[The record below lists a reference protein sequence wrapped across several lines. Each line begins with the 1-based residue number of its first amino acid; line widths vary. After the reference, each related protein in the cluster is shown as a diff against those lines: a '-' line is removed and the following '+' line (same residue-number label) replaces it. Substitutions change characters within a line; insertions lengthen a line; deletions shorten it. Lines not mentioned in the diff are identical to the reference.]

1 MRTLLAG
8 CSILALTSSAVL
20 AADLGAG
27 ESSYVEPAAVVVSPA
42 WAAVLGIAFDAYFV
56 DQADND
62 EGTDQP
68 EDDDDWN
75 LGGHVDLSV
84 GGTTGAF
91 GVQGDIR
98 GSLFSNDHESDDWT
112 KSYLTGALHL
122 YMDMQASKLG
132 VFGGGGI
139 TDGDDT
145 DEDQTYWFAGLE
157 GQRVMG
163 NAVLF
168 GQLGYLDGED
178 EFDEGINQAGFA
190 QIGARWFA
198 QPNMAF
204 MAALSG
210 AFGQQDNGDASD
222 SDAWIGD
229 VALEAE
235 YGFGNSGASV
245 FASYEGTFVSFDGGD
260 HNTNFHGAMLGFR
273 WRPGSPDLMTAYS
286 GPASLQVAPVDRWFA
301 FTANEVE

>member
-1 MRTLLAG
+1 MRAFLVG
-8 CSILALTSSAVL
+8 CSILALASSAVS

-27 ESSYVEPAAVVVSPA
+27 ESSYVEPAPA
-42 WAAVLGIAFDAYFV
+42 SAPASWAAVFGIAFDSYFV

-62 EGTDQP
+62 EGTD
-68 EDDDDWN
+68 DSGWN
-75 LGGHVDLSV
+75 LGGHANLSV

-98 GSLFSNDHESDDWT
+98 GSLFDGDDDEDLT
-112 KSYLTGALHL
+112 DSYLTGALHL
-122 YMDMQASKLG
+122 FMDMPVGKLG
-132 VFGGGGI
+132 IFGGGGM
-139 TDGDDT
+139 TESDDT

-157 GQRVMG
+157 GQRAMG
-163 NAVLF
+163 NALLF
-168 GQLGYLDGED
+168 GQLGYLDGDD

-190 QIGARWFA
+190 QIGARFFA

-210 AFGQQDNGDASD
+210 AFGKQDNGDEAD

-229 VALEAE
+229 IALEAE
-235 YGFGNSGASV
+235 YGFGNSGASA

-260 HNTNFHGAMLGFR
+260 HNANFHGAMAGFR
-273 WRPGSPDLMTAYS
+273 WRPGAPDLMTAYS